1 METGYFHPDRG
12 YWQITGLV
20 PQSVLD
26 GYPDGTVN
34 VPIKPGSGYDW
45 DGSAWVAPVPNP
57 VADLAAERALMV
69 ISPLQGKLTLGETEW
84 AKVVAYR
91 DTASW
96 AEKVIVDSA
105 LDWRRNSQNIAFFGY
120 LLNYT
125 PEQMDDLFR
134 AAATVEV

>member
-1 METGYFHPDRG
+1 MRRIAVFENGAMVVRDA
-12 YWQITGLV
+12 L
-20 PQSVLD
+20 
-26 GYPDGTVN
+26 
-34 VPIKPGSGYDW
+34 PGELPEAD
-45 DGSAWVAPVPNP
+45 P
-57 VADLAAERALMV
+57 VADLAAERAAMV

-96 AEKVIVDSA
+96 AEKVIVDSS